1 MNSLSLRIPN
11 FTTIW
16 CDFIEEKKY
25 LYDFYVA
32 IKNSSVRNVLWTRWK
47 KTFVLHD
54 LLILIGKRIFLL
66 QKANYYNSYICK
78 NLPKYVSKYCNLA
91 VSTSFRIFLSESSEA
106 AALLPI
112 FPLFDSEQIP
122 GNMMGAAARRPK
134 SSATTTNTTTTIPSS
149 PWPRLFRGRD
159 GTAQQPAAYCVC
171 GLLSPFL
178 FFAHWIKCDHKCDV
192 DVI

>member
-1 MNSLSLRIPN
+1 MCYGLG
-11 FTTIW
+11 
-16 CDFIEEKKY
+16 EKKHLCFMIYWY
-25 LYDFYVA
+25 LSENEYYYY
-32 IKNSSVRNVLWTRWK
+32 R
-47 KTFVLHD
+47 
-54 LLILIGKRIFLL
+54 
-66 QKANYYNSYICK
+66 QKANYYNSYVCK

-112 FPLFDSEQIP
+112 FPSFDSEQIP

-134 SSATTTNTTTTIPSS
+134 SSATTTTTTTTIPSS

-171 GLLSPFL
+171 VASSLLFSFL
-178 FFAHWIKCDHKCDV
+178 HTGSNAITNVMWMWFSKNANDVLSSFLLKCISKANDAHSVNVKSYSFS
-192 DVI
+192 

>member
-1 MNSLSLRIPN
+1 MKKNICASW
-11 FTTIW
+11 FTDTYRKTNIITTDRRPTITIHI
-16 CDFIEEKKY
+16 FVKTYQNIY
-25 LYDFYVA
+25 L
-32 IKNSSVRNVLWTRWK
+32 
-47 KTFVLHD
+47 
-54 LLILIGKRIFLL
+54 
-66 QKANYYNSYICK
+66 
-78 NLPKYVSKYCNLA
+78 SKYCNFA

-134 SSATTTNTTTTIPSS
+134 SSSATTTTI

-171 GLLSPFL
+171 VASSLLFSFLHNGSNAITNVMWMWFSKNANDVLSSFL
-178 FFAHWIKCDHKCDV
+178 FKWISKANDAHSVNGKSYSFS
-192 DVI
+192 

>member
-1 MNSLSLRIPN
+1 MWFCWGKKI
-11 FTTIW
+11 FIW
-16 CDFIEEKKY
+16 FLCSDKKIHLFGMCYGLGEKKHLCFMIYWY
-25 LYDFYVA
+25 LSENEYYYY
-32 IKNSSVRNVLWTRWK
+32 R
-47 KTFVLHD
+47 
-54 LLILIGKRIFLL
+54 
-66 QKANYYNSYICK
+66 QKANYYNSYVCK
-78 NLPKYVSKYCNLA
+78 NLPKYVSKYCNFA

-112 FPLFDSEQIP
+112 FPSFDSEQIP

-134 SSATTTNTTTTIPSS
+134 SSATTTTTIPSS

-171 GLLSPFL
+171 VCGLLSPFL

>member
-1 MNSLSLRIPN
+1 MKKNICASW
-11 FTTIW
+11 FTDTYQKTNIITTDRRPTITIHM
-16 CDFIEEKKY
+16 FVKTYQNIY
-25 LYDFYVA
+25 L
-32 IKNSSVRNVLWTRWK
+32 
-47 KTFVLHD
+47 
-54 LLILIGKRIFLL
+54 
-66 QKANYYNSYICK
+66 
-78 NLPKYVSKYCNLA
+78 SKYCNLA

-171 GLLSPFL
+171 VWPPLSFSLFCTLDQMRSQMWCGCDLAKMPMMRCLLFSSNGLVKQMMLIVL
-178 FFAHWIKCDHKCDV
+178 
-192 DVI
+192 